1 MKINYVLLRRTRI
14 YIYVWS
20 MKTKK
25 KKRKELSRQ
34 VIIIY
39 KLDLIKYIALIKY
52 KLHLKLIVRDNQC
65 TLERDTTF
73 SSRTM
78 ISIVS
83 EKNPVKSR
91 VSPSLVMRIRLRFH

>member
-14 YIYVWS
+14 YIYIYAWS
-20 MKTKK
+20 TKAK

-52 KLHLKLIVRDNQC
+52 KLHLKLIVRDNA
-65 TLERDTTF
+65 
-73 SSRTM
+73 
-78 ISIVS
+78 
-83 EKNPVKSR
+83 P
-91 VSPSLVMRIRLRFH
+91 

>member
-20 MKTKK
+20 KAK

-39 KLDLIKYIALIKY
+39 KLDLIINIL
-52 KLHLKLIVRDNQC
+52 L
-65 TLERDTTF
+65 
-73 SSRTM
+73 
-78 ISIVS
+78 
-83 EKNPVKSR
+83 
-91 VSPSLVMRIRLRFH
+91 

>member
-20 MKTKK
+20 KAKK
-25 KKRKELSRQ
+25 KKKELSRQ

>member
-52 KLHLKLIVRDNQC
+52 KLHLKLIVRDNA
-65 TLERDTTF
+65 
-73 SSRTM
+73 
-78 ISIVS
+78 
-83 EKNPVKSR
+83 P
-91 VSPSLVMRIRLRFH
+91 